1 MATKTNK
8 KANVPNLRFSGFQD
22 EWENKRL
29 GDIIEFKAGY
39 AFPSNGMLNEKSTYQ
54 LIKMS
59 NVYRNE
65 LRLDRNPSFWPEVD
79 AKQRE
84 FILKKGDTVLTL
96 TGTVGKKDFGY
107 SVQITE
113 GDKYLLNQRLVLL
126 REKKNKSANDFINQL
141 VSNEKFLG
149 DFFETA
155 KGGTGNQTNVGIEDV
170 KNLTF
175 FFPSDTEQRKIA
187 AFLSVIDKRI
197 QTQNKIIEDLELLKR
212 TISNRIFEQKLRFKN
227 NGSHEYPAWK
237 IKNLEEVCE
246 IVGGGTP
253 ETSKSEYWNGDI
265 QWFTPTEIKTNYV
278 EKSTRT
284 ITVLGLKSSSA
295 KLLPKGTILLTTRA
309 TIGEV
314 AIALA
319 ECSTNQGFQS
329 LVVKEG
335 ANNVFIFNWLKE
347 HKHELVKRA
356 NGSTFAEVSKSEI
369 EKIPISIPSLS
380 EQTKIASCISSID
393 DKVEIE
399 RILLRK
405 WEQQKKIL
413 LKKLFI

>member
-1 MATKTNK
+1 M
-8 KANVPNLRFSGFQD
+8 RFSGFQD
-22 EWENKRL
+22 EWEKRRL

-212 TISNRIFEQKLRFKN
+212 TISNRIFEQKLTFKN

-253 ETSKSEYWNGDI
+253 ETSKREYWNGDI

-309 TIGEV
+309 TVGEV
-314 AIALA
+314 AIALV

-329 LVVKEG
+329 LIVKEG
-335 ANNVFIFNWLKE
+335 VNNVFIFNWLKE

-356 NGSTFAEVSKSEI
+356 NGSTFPEVSKSEI
-369 EKIPISIPSLS
+369 EKIPISIPSFS
-380 EQTKIASCISSID
+380 EQIKIASCISSID

-405 WEQQKKIL
+405 WQQQKKIL
-413 LKKLFI
+413 LKKMFI